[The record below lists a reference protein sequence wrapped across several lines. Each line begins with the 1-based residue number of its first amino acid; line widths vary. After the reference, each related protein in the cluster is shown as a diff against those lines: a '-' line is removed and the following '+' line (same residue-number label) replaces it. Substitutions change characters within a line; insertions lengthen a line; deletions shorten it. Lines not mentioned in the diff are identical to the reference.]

1 MPRLAQAE
9 EWRAVR
15 DLRLQALSE
24 APEAF
29 EVTLAQAEH
38 STDKEWRQRVV
49 PRDERVTFVEEDEN
63 GDLVGMA
70 VGLFDPA
77 ACISYLVGMFVEPAS
92 RGSGRGRG
100 LVEAVESWAREV
112 DAIRVELEVNPDLVP
127 AVRLYEGCG
136 YERTGRSR
144 ALSSRPDV
152 RVIEMSK
159 TLA

>member
-15 DLRLQALSE
+15 DLRLEALSN

-38 STDKEWRQRVV
+38 STDEEWRQQVV
-49 PRDERVTFVEEDEN
+49 PRDERVTFVEENED

-77 ACISYLVGMFVEPAS
+77 ARIAYLVGMFVEPAS
-92 RGSGRGRG
+92 RGSGLGRG
-100 LVEAVESWAREV
+100 LMEAVESWAREV
-112 DAIRVELEVNPDLVP
+112 DAIRVALEVNPDLVP

-136 YERTGRSR
+136 YERTGHSR

-152 RVIEMSK
+152 RAIEMSK